1 MDPIQALN
9 VLSQV
14 VKGAKLP
21 FNDHVL
27 LERCVDV
34 ITQRI
39 QSKTSSD
46 GSVTQSEVPN
56 VTFDEPEPVEDVI
69 VETPKPRARARARAK
84 KK

>member
-14 VKGAKLP
+14 VKNAKFP

-34 ITQRI
+34 LTQKL
-39 QSKTSSD
+39 QSNSENTAETTNSS
-46 GSVTQSEVPN
+46 QP
-56 VTFDEPEPVEDVI
+56 VTFDEPELVEDVI
-69 VETPKPRARARARAK
+69 AESPKPKARARARAK
-84 KK
+84 RK

>member
-9 VLSQV
+9 ILSQV
-14 VKGAKLP
+14 VKNAKFP

-34 ITQRI
+34 LTKEIESSSEGTTD
-39 QSKTSSD
+39 TSNAA
-46 GSVTQSEVPN
+46 P

-69 VETPKPRARARARAK
+69 AEAPKPKARARSRASRK
-84 KK
+84 